1 MQLAPGMNN
10 NSATRASQQ
19 IFVSPNKKTVM
30 KRSEVTKDELIHN
43 NVIVSAVFT
52 RGFKVKFSLTQHTY
66 PNGIDTMFQLSI
78 EQVAKVLE
86 TSDRV
91 TNINALK
98 SLLHRKGLN
107 IRFLWIL
114 LTKVKLK
121 QSRDIIMIAILV
133 RVMRRIVNEEV
144 KIGCKIKKQTSSIPF
159 VNSST

>member
-1 MQLAPGMNN
+1 M
-10 NSATRASQQ
+10 
-19 IFVSPNKKTVM
+19 
-30 KRSEVTKDELIHN
+30 TKDELIHN